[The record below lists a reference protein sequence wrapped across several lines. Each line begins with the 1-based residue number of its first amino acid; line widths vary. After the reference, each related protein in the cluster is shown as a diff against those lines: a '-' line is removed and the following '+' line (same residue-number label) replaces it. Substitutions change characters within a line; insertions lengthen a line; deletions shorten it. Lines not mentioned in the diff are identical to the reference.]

1 MDSCEGALA
10 TCVAALL
17 FVQTEGTRLEGY
29 GKGHI
34 RTVFEAH
41 RAVLRLVV
49 HTLRTRPE
57 SGLVLAE
64 RAQVATWMETLRVEG
79 DVLVEPPRVTT
90 YMY

>member
-17 FVQTEGTRLEGY
+17 FVQTEGTRLEGC
-29 GKGHI
+29 KGHI